1 MNIYF
6 VQNLQMFMEKSG
18 ISNTEL
24 ANKLGVS
31 EVAVSRWKSG
41 ERNPRSEMIDR
52 MCVIFN
58 CSHNDLMAPNSA
70 EIQEDREC
78 YSETLKLLENLNTE
92 GLKEVARFIRNLN
105 GRFMR

>member
-18 ISNTEL
+18 ITNTEL
-24 ANKLGVS
+24 ASKLGVS

-78 YSETLKLLENLNTE
+78 YSETMKLLENLNTE

>member
-6 VQNLQMFMEKSG
+6 VQNLQMFMEKNG

-41 ERNPRSEMIDR
+41 ERNPRSEMVDK
-52 MCVIFN
+52 MCGIFN
-58 CSHNDLMAPNSA
+58 CTHNDLMAPNSA
-70 EIQEDREC
+70 KIQEDREC
-78 YSETLKLLENLNTE
+78 YSETLKLLENLNTD
-92 GLKEVARFIRNLN
+92 GLREVMRYIKNLN